1 MSEGEANMIMLSKV
15 KELIQNI
22 EAPIGKQTSNTW
34 LLTSWLKCH
43 KFLSLLYIDFF
54 VTGTGTLCFLA
65 YSIASSLPVI
75 SHSLQGAT
83 TFNSGFRA
91 KNVSSKRTWSNK
103 YTSEIH
109 IKDCVWR
116 NRRVYN
122 TKAWLRCMP
131 DHFLSLCIHEKQH
144 LPQPLWQHPPWPV
157 IINTLPQKVR
167 KNSRK
172 WSQHKRKMQLKLKI
186 LQKNKRIITLK
197 SKKVK

>member
-1 MSEGEANMIMLSKV
+1 MACKHRKIIKGQVNILRLIRCIFGVNTHHVHIFLWLICWILQDISLCCQDRLMSEGEANMIMLSKV

-109 IKDCVWR
+109 IKDCV
-116 NRRVYN
+116 
-122 TKAWLRCMP
+122 
-131 DHFLSLCIHEKQH
+131 
-144 LPQPLWQHPPWPV
+144 
-157 IINTLPQKVR
+157 
-167 KNSRK
+167 
-172 WSQHKRKMQLKLKI
+172 
-186 LQKNKRIITLK
+186 
-197 SKKVK
+197 